1 MLVQPSK
8 LKKNKKGSAP
18 VESEELPVYTAEQAR
33 AKLFGSGD
41 QSLLVSKI
49 EKFTGLV
56 PSSFAELIE
65 FQAACLEFRPESAGY
80 SLHQQWQRKVCE
92 PLVFATLHR
101 WVYGGATCNL
111 GSPPGRESFDSLM
124 VHLVGSSS
132 YGKEVAARVELAL
145 HICRLWKVMLPPAWL
160 RDLAFMNA
168 YHDRHPVQADST
180 EELFD
185 ALYSRMCE
193 QAIIT
198 FKSDVVGNNSTL
210 KTEDLVAKF
219 LHLKPKTVEDRRK
232 RANSLLGA
240 YYKLSAIPETRVM
253 KVQPSD
259 LLVFG
264 VPLAEIKKVI
274 ANRFE
279 PPSWTPV
286 YFDFD

>member
-18 VESEELPVYTAEQAR
+18 VEPETLPEYTAEQAR
-33 AKLFGSGD
+33 AILFGASD

-80 SLHQQWQRKVCE
+80 DLHWQWQKKVCE

-101 WVYGGATCNL
+101 WVYGGSVCSL
-111 GSPPGRESFDSLM
+111 ESPQSRESFDSLM
-124 VHLVGSSS
+124 AYPTSSAA
-132 YGKEVAARVELAL
+132 GQEVATRVELAQYV
-145 HICRLWKVMLPPAWL
+145 CRLWGVVLPPPWL
-160 RDLAFMNA
+160 RDLAYMNL
-168 YHDRHPVQADST
+168 YRGQQAPPADFI

-185 ALYSRMCE
+185 ALNTRMCE

-198 FKSDVVGNNSTL
+198 FRADLVGDNSTL
-210 KTEDLVAKF
+210 KTEELVAKF
-219 LHLKPKTVEDRRK
+219 LNIAIRTVQGRRN

-240 YYKLSAIPETRVM
+240 YYQPAAVPGTRVM
-253 KVQPSD
+253 MVQSSD
-259 LLVFG
+259 LLIFR
-264 VPLAEIKKVI
+264 VPLYEIKEAI
-274 ANRFE
+274 AARFE
-279 PPSWTPV
+279 KT
-286 YFDFD
+286 Y

>member
-1 MLVQPSK
+1 VSGQPSR

-18 VESEELPVYTAEQAR
+18 AEPDELPEYTAEQAR
-33 AKLFGSGD
+33 AVLFGAGD
-41 QSLLVSKI
+41 QSLMLSKI

-56 PSSFAELIE
+56 PSSFDELIE

-101 WVYGGATCNL
+101 WVYGGSSCNL
-111 GSPPGRESFDSLM
+111 GSLPGRESFDSLM

-145 HICRLWKVMLPPAWL
+145 HICRLWKIMLPPAWL

-198 FKSDVVGNNSTL
+198 FRADLVGDNSTL
-210 KTEDLVAKF
+210 KTEELVAKF
-219 LHLKPKTVEDRRK
+219 LNIALRTVQGRRN

-240 YYKLSAIPETRVM
+240 YYQPAAVPGTRVM
-253 KVQPSD
+253 MVQPSD
-259 LLVFG
+259 LLIFR
-264 VPLAEIKKVI
+264 VPLYEIKEAI
-274 ANRFE
+274 AARFE
-279 PPSWTPV
+279 KT
-286 YFDFD
+286 Y

>member
-1 MLVQPSK
+1 MSGQPSR
-8 LKKNKKGSAP
+8 LKKNKKGLAS
-18 VESEELPVYTAEQAR
+18 VEPETLPEYTAEQAR
-33 AKLFGSGD
+33 AILFGASD

-145 HICRLWKVMLPPAWL
+145 HICRRWKVMLPPAWL

-168 YHDRHPVQADST
+168 YHDRHPVQSSFTD
-180 EELFD
+180 ELFD

-198 FKSDVVGNNSTL
+198 FRSELVGDNSTL
-210 KTEDLVAKF
+210 KTEELVANF
-219 LHLKPKTVEDRRK
+219 LSLALRTVQDRRS
-232 RANSLLGA
+232 RANSLMGD
-240 YYKLSAIPETRVM
+240 YYQPSAVPGSRVM
-253 KVQPSD
+253 KVQPPD
-259 LLVFG
+259 LLVFQ
-264 VPLAEIKKVI
+264 VPLLQIKNAI
-274 ANRFE
+274 ATRFE
-279 PPSWTPV
+279 KP
-286 YFDFD
+286 F